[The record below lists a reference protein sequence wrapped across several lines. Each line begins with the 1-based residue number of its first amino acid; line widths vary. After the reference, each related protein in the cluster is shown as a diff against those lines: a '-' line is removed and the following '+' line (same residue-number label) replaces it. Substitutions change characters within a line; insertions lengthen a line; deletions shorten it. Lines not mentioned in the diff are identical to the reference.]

1 MKRSHHSTYSGS
13 RENYPTLIYG
23 EKNRS
28 SLTAYSKQTNSFVQ
42 VNKRHYLNL
51 PKYIN
56 QNHAWRMPGVHFI
69 NVSDVPALSQNKHQ
83 LHLLLNKFSL
93 LLSFGVTL
101 MRIFLYSEK
110 LYRSQRVII
119 ISHYNSLFSLPLT
132 TFKRTILKHPK
143 SELLKLI
150 SMIPCYME
158 LQKTTESL
166 YPFQFTPFKFLQWRC
181 TDAFCNM
188 RHIL

>member
-1 MKRSHHSTYSGS
+1 MLVCPLLHLFLAIFYCQHT
-13 RENYPTLIYG
+13 
-23 EKNRS
+23 
-28 SLTAYSKQTNSFVQ
+28 
-42 VNKRHYLNL
+42 
-51 PKYIN
+51 
-56 QNHAWRMPGVHFI
+56 
-69 NVSDVPALSQNKHQ
+69 VPFYRVPSHQ

-150 SMIPCYME
+150 SMFPCYME
-158 LQKTTESL
+158 LQKQQSL
-166 YPFQFTPFKFLQWRC
+166 YTLFNLPLSNFYSDVVLTHFVICVT
-181 TDAFCNM
+181 FCNNCY
-188 RHIL
+188 IV

>member
-1 MKRSHHSTYSGS
+1 MRHFF
-13 RENYPTLIYG
+13 NFLLAYPRLWF
-23 EKNRS
+23 
-28 SLTAYSKQTNSFVQ
+28 YSKWYTPFCFLNFKIQCWFVLCCIYFLLSFIVST
-42 VNKRHYLNL
+42 RFHFTEFFH
-51 PKYIN
+51 IN
-56 QNHAWRMPGVHFI
+56 CIFF
-69 NVSDVPALSQNKHQ
+69 
-83 LHLLLNKFSL
+83 KFSS

-150 SMIPCYME
+150 SMFPCYME